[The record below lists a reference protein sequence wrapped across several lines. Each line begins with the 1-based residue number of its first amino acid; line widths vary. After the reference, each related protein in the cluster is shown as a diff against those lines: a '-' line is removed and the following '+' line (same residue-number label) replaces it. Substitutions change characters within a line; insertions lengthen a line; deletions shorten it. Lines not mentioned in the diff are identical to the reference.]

1 MNVTLTHPQTD
12 EQTEAMNRVVE
23 MVLRCI
29 LHESQK
35 SSHWEAQLGILEFVI
50 NNSPSQSTG
59 YTPFFLN
66 FGYHPATQLDILR
79 DVDSSRV
86 ETVQVFTRRMQ
97 QAFSRATHYLHRA
110 QQRQKVQADR
120 RRREQTFHIGDQVL
134 LSTKNLNL
142 KNTPPSKLRKR
153 FVGPFY
159 VIRSIGP
166 VAYEL
171 ELPQTWR
178 IHPVFHTSLL
188 RPFRTSA
195 WQRLEE
201 IALDEIQ
208 EEDERSYEVER
219 LLRWRYVGPSGK
231 RITRSRKKEY
241 LVLWK
246 NFSLDD
252 ASWTHENNFDYPEE
266 LQKMIDRDKP
276 VNDNAN

>member
-1 MNVTLTHPQTD
+1 M
-12 EQTEAMNRVVE
+12 
-23 MVLRCI
+23 
-29 LHESQK
+29 
-35 SSHWEAQLGILEFVI
+35 
-50 NNSPSQSTG
+50 
-59 YTPFFLN
+59 
-66 FGYHPATQLDILR
+66 
-79 DVDSSRV
+79 
-86 ETVQVFTRRMQ
+86 
-97 QAFSRATHYLHRA
+97 
-110 QQRQKVQADR
+110 
-120 RRREQTFHIGDQVL
+120 
-134 LSTKNLNL
+134 LSTENLNL
-142 KNTPPSKLRKR
+142 KNAPPRKLRKR

-188 RPFRTSA
+188 RPFRTSS
-195 WQRLEE
+195 WQRFEE
-201 IALDEIQ
+201 VALDEIQ

-219 LLRWRYVGPSGK
+219 LLRWRCVGPSGK

-252 ASWTHENNFDYPEE
+252 ASWTHENNFDYLEE
-266 LQKMIDRDKP
+266 LQKMLYRDKP